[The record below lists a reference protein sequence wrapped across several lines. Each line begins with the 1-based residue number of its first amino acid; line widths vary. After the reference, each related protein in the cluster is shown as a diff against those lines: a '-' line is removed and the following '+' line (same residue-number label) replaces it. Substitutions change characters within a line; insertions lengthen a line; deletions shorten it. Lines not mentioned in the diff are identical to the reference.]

1 MLKNI
6 PPLLTP
12 DTPGALRAEWQVRRP
27 DDFRQPRQCGK
38 LLLCSGA
45 VASD

>member
-12 DTPGALRAEWQVRRP
+12 DTPSALRAERQIHWP
-27 DDFRQPRQCGK
+27 DDFGPLRHCGN
-38 LLLCSGA
+38 LLRCSGV
-45 VASD
+45 VAND